1 CVRLCVFFFFQAE
14 DGIRD
19 RNVTGVQD
27 VCSSDLC
34 LEAWVSRPN
43 LRRALE
49 EADSE
54 SARQDVLAEAG
65 RRLGIVI
72 APVIGALNLTEVVL
86 SGPSKLLEAPFLEST
101 EQAVRERLL
110 AAVVEPFNIRTMP
123 DSTDAVLRGAAA
135 IVLAA
140 ELGVS

>member
-1 CVRLCVFFFFQAE
+1 TVAGTGGGPASACRKAGCV
-14 DGIRD
+14 
-19 RNVTGVQD
+19 
-27 VCSSDLC
+27 
-34 LEAWVSRPN
+34 EAWVARPT

-86 SGPSKLLEAPFLEST
+86 SGPSKLLEGPFLEST
-101 EQAVRERLL
+101 EQTVRERLI
-110 AAVVEPFNIRTMP
+110 AAEVEPSNIRTMP

-135 IVLAA
+135 IVLAS
-140 ELGVS
+140 EL